1 VPGAGG
7 TDADRGTLD
16 GVLRTYLD
24 VSRRLVLG
32 VSVAFLALM
41 VAINGLEIVGRGVFG
56 RSFVWVQ
63 EISIVSAMWVYF
75 FAYGLIAK
83 DDEYIRV
90 DLFVG
95 LAGDRVRQAMA
106 IVARVAT
113 IGFHAIVAWFAVETW
128 RFLGLF
134 RTSVLDWPE
143 SLFVLPILVGAIDIL
158 VTECIHL
165 RWALT
170 GRLPAQRRVPP
181 AEEV

>member
-1 VPGAGG
+1 MSAAGG
-7 TDADRGTLD
+7 ANGDRRTLD
-16 GVLRTYLD
+16 GALRSYLD

-41 VAINGLEIVGRGVFG
+41 VAINGVEIVGRGVFG

-90 DLFVG
+90 DLFVS
-95 LAGDRVRQAMA
+95 LAGRRTQQATA
-106 IVARVAT
+106 ILARLAT
-113 IGFHAIVAWFAVETW
+113 IGFHAVVAWFAVETW

-170 GRLPAQRRVPP
+170 GRAPPPRPGLP
-181 AEEV
+181 AEEI

>member
-1 VPGAGG
+1 MAGATGSSG
-7 TDADRGTLD
+7 DRGTLD
-16 GVLRTYLD
+16 GVLRSYIAA
-24 VSRRLVLG
+24 SRRVVLV
-32 VSVAFLALM
+32 VSILFLALM
-41 VAINGLEIVGRGVFG
+41 VAINGIEIVGRGLFG

-63 EISIVSAMWVYF
+63 EISIASAMWVYF

-90 DLFVG
+90 DLFAT
-95 LAGDRVRQAMA
+95 LAGPGTQRAMSLFSR
-106 IVARVAT
+106 IAT
-113 IGFHAIVAWFAVETW
+113 IGFHAVVAWFAVETW

-158 VTECIHL
+158 ITECIHL

-170 GRLPAQRRVPP
+170 GRLPARRPGPP